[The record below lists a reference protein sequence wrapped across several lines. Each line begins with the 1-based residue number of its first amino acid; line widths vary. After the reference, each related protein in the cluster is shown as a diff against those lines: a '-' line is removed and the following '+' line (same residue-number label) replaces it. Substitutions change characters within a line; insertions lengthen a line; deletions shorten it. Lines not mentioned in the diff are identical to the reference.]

1 MEEKNAKKKTFLI
14 IEITFLALFML
25 AFVACII
32 MQFAASDPDYLE
44 RCNTIQKEFE
54 AIEYNGGSEEW

>member
-14 IEITFLALFML
+14 IEITFLSLFML

-32 MQFAASDPDYLE
+32 MQFAASDL
-44 RCNTIQKEFE
+44 
-54 AIEYNGGSEEW
+54 AV